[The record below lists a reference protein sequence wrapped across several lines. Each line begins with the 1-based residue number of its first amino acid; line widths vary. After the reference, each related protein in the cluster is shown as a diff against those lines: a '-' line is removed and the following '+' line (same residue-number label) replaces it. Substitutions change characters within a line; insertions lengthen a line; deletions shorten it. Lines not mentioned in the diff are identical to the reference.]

1 MRVLAALAALAVML
15 VWASTAAAALP
26 PPGYHP
32 AFVFQRTAVKSTLK
46 TCTAGA
52 HNQKVK
58 TQKRLVTTACEQPPR
73 ANVKDLG
80 GTFWFSP

>member
-1 MRVLAALAALAVML
+1 MRVLAVAVLFL
-15 VWASTAAAALP
+15 VWASTAVAALP

-32 AFVFQRTAVKSTLK
+32 TVTLQRTATRSTLK
-46 TCTAGA
+46 TCTANNST
-52 HNQKVK
+52 HK
-58 TQKRLVTTACEQPPR
+58 TKSQKRLVTTACEQPPK

>member
-1 MRVLAALAALAVML
+1 MRVLAVVAAML
-15 VWASTAAAALP
+15 VWASTAVAALP

-32 AFVFQRTAVKSTLK
+32 AFTFQRTAAKSTLK
-46 TCTAGA
+46 TCSAGSHTRRA
-52 HNQKVK
+52 K

-80 GTFWFSP
+80 GSFWFSP

>member
-1 MRVLAALAALAVML
+1 MRILAALAVML

-32 AFVFQRTAVKSTLK
+32 AFVFQRTAVKSTTLK

-52 HNQKVK
+52 HTRKGK
-58 TQKRLVTTACEQPPR
+58 TQKRLVTTACEQPPK

-80 GTFWFSP
+80 GTFWYSP

>member
-1 MRVLAALAALAVML
+1 MRVLAIAAAAL

-32 AFVFQRTAVKSTLK
+32 TVTFTSTNGKSATLK
-46 TCTAGA
+46 TCTSNAGT
-52 HNQKVK
+52 QKLK
-58 TQKRLVTTACEQPPR
+58 TRKRLVTTACEQPPK

-80 GTFWFSP
+80 GFFWFTP

>member
-1 MRVLAALAALAVML
+1 MRVLALVAAML

-32 AFVFQRTAVKSTLK
+32 TLGFQRSAAKSTLK
-46 TCTAGA
+46 TCTADGA
-52 HNQKVK
+52 HSRRAK
-58 TQKRLVTTACEQPPR
+58 TQKRLVTTACEQPPK

>member
-1 MRVLAALAALAVML
+1 MRLLAALAVTL
-15 VWASTAAAALP
+15 VSASTAAAALP

-32 AFVFQRTAVKSTLK
+32 AFVFQRTAVKSTEALK

-52 HNQKVK
+52 HTRKAK
-58 TQKRLVTTACEQPPR
+58 TQKRLVTTACEQPPK

-80 GTFWFSP
+80 GTFWYSP

>member
-1 MRVLAALAALAVML
+1 MRLLAVVTVML
-15 VWASTAAAALP
+15 VWASTAAAILP

-32 AFVFQRTAVKSTLK
+32 TVALQRTATKSTLK

-52 HNQKVK
+52 DSRRAK
-58 TQKRLVTTACEQPPR
+58 TQKRLVTTACEQPPK